1 MRTGISA
8 AWLRSAFM
16 EGRRRSSYTHPRI
29 GGSRLTADHGL
40 QGRQGSILM
49 RWVPAE
55 IWQHVEGEVAPRVAV
70 LLDLLEH
77 DDPRARRE
85 AREALSG

>member
-8 AWLRSAFM
+8 AAEVGLHGGQEAIELYAS
-16 EGRRRSSYTHPRI
+16 EDRREPI
-29 GGSRLTADHGL
+29 TADHGL